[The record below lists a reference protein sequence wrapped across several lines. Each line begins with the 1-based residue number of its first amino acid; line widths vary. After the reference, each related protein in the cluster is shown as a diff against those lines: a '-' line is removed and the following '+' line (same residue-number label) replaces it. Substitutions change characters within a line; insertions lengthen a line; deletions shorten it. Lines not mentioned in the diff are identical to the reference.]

1 MNKLLFTF
9 LFCFCCASLIFAQS
23 LKISGRITDAQSKAP
38 LEFANIVLT
47 TADTTFVGGA
57 TSNINGDFLVEN
69 VVPGDYRLVVSSVGY
84 KTSETVLQGVDEVV
98 NLGSLELEE
107 NSVLLDEVTVA
118 ASNEKSNSDRKI
130 VFPSD
135 KQKKA
140 SSNGIELLKQI
151 ALPRLQVNA
160 LQRTL
165 SVPGG
170 GEVQLRIN
178 GIIATNEE
186 VIALLPEDIIKIEYH
201 DNPGLRYGN
210 AAVVLDYITKRK
222 VSGGNVSVDFT
233 NAVNAVWGEDQL
245 SAKVNH
251 KKSEF
256 SLSYRLATR
265 DFYQMWRENE
275 EKFNFGDGKV
285 INRKEV
291 GQPGHLGMYWQ
302 NASMQYNYQ
311 PDDKTVLNAT
321 FRYFGNEQDHF
332 DYYSDLYFTDRPNDI
347 LKLTDKTTAST
358 KRPSLDLYFQKTLP
372 ANQLLVVNVV
382 GTYIGSKSGRFYQE
396 NQNGSLITDIQN
408 NVDGKKYSIIAESI
422 YEKQM
427 KAGTFSAGLKHSQ
440 AFSDNTY
447 TNGKRYVTEM
457 RQADTY
463 AYISFKGK
471 LKNLEYNLGIGGTRA
486 WSFQEGDGDGY
497 ETYTFNPRLTLQYN
511 FPSNAYLRLQGSVN
525 NNQPS
530 LSELS
535 AVDQRIDSLQI
546 VRGNPLLQPYTSY
559 QVNLSGEARKG
570 IFTANLWSSYE
581 YRPKAIMDEKFVE
594 GNRIIN
600 TFDNQKSWQRLSV
613 ETTLKVK
620 PLKDLLQVSATG
632 GVNHYLSD
640 GNTYN
645 HEYTN
650 WFYRGDL
657 SFVYKKVMLA
667 FQIQSN
673 WNWFWGENVYG
684 GENYHL
690 LQAKYNM
697 KNCSIG
703 LGVFNP
709 FSDNYKVVNENWS
722 QHATIK
728 KANYINESSRLVMV
742 QFSWNLSFG
751 RKYASAQKKLQNSD
765 SDSGIVTNSK

>member
-311 PDDKTVLNAT
+311 PDDKTVMNAT
-321 FRYFGNEQDHF
+321 FRYFGNEQDYF

-396 NQNGSLITDIQN
+396 NQNGSLISDIQN

>member
-311 PDDKTVLNAT
+311 PDDKTVLIAT

-396 NQNGSLITDIQN
+396 NQNGSLISDIQN

>member
-1 MNKLLFTF
+1 M
-9 LFCFCCASLIFAQS
+9 
-23 LKISGRITDAQSKAP
+23 
-38 LEFANIVLT
+38 
-47 TADTTFVGGA
+47 
-57 TSNINGDFLVEN
+57 
-69 VVPGDYRLVVSSVGY
+69 
-84 KTSETVLQGVDEVV
+84 
-98 NLGSLELEE
+98 
-107 NSVLLDEVTVA
+107 
-118 ASNEKSNSDRKI
+118 
-130 VFPSD
+130 
-135 KQKKA
+135 
-140 SSNGIELLKQI
+140 
-151 ALPRLQVNA
+151 
-160 LQRTL
+160 
-165 SVPGG
+165 
-170 GEVQLRIN
+170 
-178 GIIATNEE
+178 
-186 VIALLPEDIIKIEYH
+186 
-201 DNPGLRYGN
+201 
-210 AAVVLDYITKRK
+210 
-222 VSGGNVSVDFT
+222 
-233 NAVNAVWGEDQL
+233 
-245 SAKVNH
+245 
-251 KKSEF
+251 
-256 SLSYRLATR
+256 
-265 DFYQMWRENE
+265 
-275 EKFNFGDGKV
+275 
-285 INRKEV
+285 
-291 GQPGHLGMYWQ
+291 
-302 NASMQYNYQ
+302 
-311 PDDKTVLNAT
+311 
-321 FRYFGNEQDHF
+321 
-332 DYYSDLYFTDRPNDI
+332 
-347 LKLTDKTTAST
+347 
-358 KRPSLDLYFQKTLP
+358 
-372 ANQLLVVNVV
+372 VNVV

-396 NQNGSLITDIQN
+396 NQNGSLISDIQN

>member
-1 MNKLLFTF
+1 M
-9 LFCFCCASLIFAQS
+9 
-23 LKISGRITDAQSKAP
+23 
-38 LEFANIVLT
+38 
-47 TADTTFVGGA
+47 
-57 TSNINGDFLVEN
+57 
-69 VVPGDYRLVVSSVGY
+69 
-84 KTSETVLQGVDEVV
+84 
-98 NLGSLELEE
+98 
-107 NSVLLDEVTVA
+107 
-118 ASNEKSNSDRKI
+118 
-130 VFPSD
+130 
-135 KQKKA
+135 
-140 SSNGIELLKQI
+140 
-151 ALPRLQVNA
+151 
-160 LQRTL
+160 
-165 SVPGG
+165 
-170 GEVQLRIN
+170 
-178 GIIATNEE
+178 
-186 VIALLPEDIIKIEYH
+186 
-201 DNPGLRYGN
+201 
-210 AAVVLDYITKRK
+210 
-222 VSGGNVSVDFT
+222 
-233 NAVNAVWGEDQL
+233 
-245 SAKVNH
+245 
-251 KKSEF
+251 
-256 SLSYRLATR
+256 
-265 DFYQMWRENE
+265 
-275 EKFNFGDGKV
+275 
-285 INRKEV
+285 
-291 GQPGHLGMYWQ
+291 
-302 NASMQYNYQ
+302 
-311 PDDKTVLNAT
+311 
-321 FRYFGNEQDHF
+321 
-332 DYYSDLYFTDRPNDI
+332 
-347 LKLTDKTTAST
+347 
-358 KRPSLDLYFQKTLP
+358 
-372 ANQLLVVNVV
+372 
-382 GTYIGSKSGRFYQE
+382 
-396 NQNGSLITDIQN
+396 
-408 NVDGKKYSIIAESI
+408 
-422 YEKQM
+422 
-427 KAGTFSAGLKHSQ
+427 
-440 AFSDNTY
+440 
-447 TNGKRYVTEM
+447 
-457 RQADTY
+457 
-463 AYISFKGK
+463 
-471 LKNLEYNLGIGGTRA
+471 
-486 WSFQEGDGDGY
+486 
-497 ETYTFNPRLTLQYN
+497 
-511 FPSNAYLRLQGSVN
+511 
-525 NNQPS
+525 
-530 LSELS
+530 SELS

-581 YRPKAIMDEKFVE
+581 YRAKAIMDEKFVE

-684 GENYHL
+684 GENYHI